1 MVEAPTAATTTPHQA
16 PSRPGSRAGA
26 IIPRVPVIA
35 SDQLLNRLRATPEV
49 ARLLSIVR
57 DGPPA
62 FVVGGTIRDLLLG
75 LDPLDLDVVVDGPL
89 TGIVAALGPPLR
101 AHDQFETATVMLGDL
116 RCDLARSRAETY
128 RWPGALPQVR
138 PAPIEQDLLRRD
150 FTVNAIA
157 LSISGERAGE
167 LLSAPRALDDLDTG
181 RLRVLHR
188 GSFRDDP
195 TRLLRMVRYASRL
208 RFAVEAST
216 YALVSDA
223 VSAAALRT
231 VAAPRVGAELWLL
244 AAEPDPVAALAALAP
259 YALDA
264 QIKLGFGLDGP
275 EPAASALALLEATNG
290 DRGAL
295 ALAVASLG
303 IDQAG
308 RATFLGGLGF
318 DAARRDLIA
327 EIART
332 GPPLAP
338 RLRRARAA
346 SSIAA
351 AVGRAPVEAVALAGA
366 LGAADNA
373 RRWIEQLRL
382 VTLSIGGADL
392 AAAGIPTGPAI
403 GAGLRAALSAKL
415 DGRAGDRDEQLAEA
429 LRVARA
435 QTDRADG

>member
-1 MVEAPTAATTTPHQA
+1 VHAIAP
-16 PSRPGSRAGA
+16 
-26 IIPRVPVIA
+26 
-35 SDQLLNRLRATPEV
+35 DQLLSRLEVSPEV

-57 DGPPA
+57 DGPSA

-75 LDPLDLDVVVDGPL
+75 RDPLDLDVVVDGPL
-89 TGIVAALGPPLR
+89 TGIVQALGPPLR
-101 AHDQFETATVMLGDL
+101 AHDQFETATVMLGDV
-116 RCDLARSRAETY
+116 RCDLARSRSETY
-128 RWPGALPQVR
+128 RRPGALPQLR

-157 LSISGERAGE
+157 LAISGDRAGE
-167 LLSAPRALDDLDTG
+167 LLSAPGALDDLDAG

-188 GSFRDDP
+188 RSFRDDP

-208 RFAVEAST
+208 RFAVGPGT

-223 VSAAALRT
+223 VSIGALRT
-231 VAAPRVGAELWLL
+231 VTAPRVGAELRLL

-259 YALDA
+259 FGLDA
-264 QIKLGFGLDGP
+264 EIELGFGLDGR
-275 EPAASALALLEATNG
+275 EPAASALTLLNGGG

-295 ALAVASLG
+295 ALAVASRG
-303 IDQAG
+303 IDETG
-308 RATFLGGLGF
+308 RAEVFGGLGF

-332 GPPLAP
+332 GPLLAP

-351 AVGRAPVEAVALAGA
+351 AVGRAPLEAVALAGA

-373 RRWIEQLRL
+373 RRWIEELRF
-382 VTLSIGGADL
+382 VTLSVGGADL
-392 AAAGIPTGPAI
+392 IAAGVPGGPAI
-403 GAGLRAALSAKL
+403 GAGLRAALAAKL
-415 DGRAGDRDEQLAEA
+415 DGRVDDRDGELAAA
-429 LRVARA
+429 LRAARGR
-435 QTDRADG
+435 TDRADG

>member
-1 MVEAPTAATTTPHQA
+1 M
-16 PSRPGSRAGA
+16 
-26 IIPRVPVIA
+26 
-35 SDQLLNRLRATPEV
+35 

-62 FVVGGTIRDLLLG
+62 FIVGGTIRDLLLG
-75 LDPLDLDVVVDGPL
+75 RDPLDLDVVVDGPL
-89 TGIVAALGPPLR
+89 TGIVQALGPPLR

-116 RCDLARSRAETY
+116 RCDLARSRSETY
-128 RWPGALPQVR
+128 PRPGALPQLR
-138 PAPIEQDLLRRD
+138 PARIEDDLLRRD

-157 LSISGERAGE
+157 LAISGDRAGE
-167 LLSAPRALDDLDTG
+167 LLSAPRALDDLDAG

-195 TRLLRMVRYASRL
+195 TRLLRLVRYTSRL
-208 RFAVEAST
+208 GFTVDPGT

-223 VSAAALRT
+223 VSIAALQT
-231 VAAPRVGAELWLL
+231 VTAPRIGTELRLL

-259 YALDA
+259 YGLDA
-264 QIKLGFGLDGP
+264 AIELGFGLDGR
-275 EPAASALALLEATNG
+275 EPAASALALLDGGG
-290 DRGAL
+290 DAGAL
-295 ALAVASLG
+295 ALAVASRG

-308 RATFLGGLGF
+308 RAAFFGRLGF
-318 DAARRDLIA
+318 DAGRRDLIA

-332 GPPLAP
+332 GPVLAP

-351 AVGRAPVEAVALAGA
+351 AIGRAPVEAVALAGA

-373 RRWIEQLRL
+373 RRWIEQLRF

-392 AAAGIPTGPAI
+392 VAAGVPRGPAI
-403 GAGLRAALSAKL
+403 GAGLRAALAAKL
-415 DGRAGDRDEQLAEA
+415 DGRVSDPDGELAVA
-429 LRVARA
+429 LRAARGR
-435 QTDRADG
+435 TDRADG

>member
-1 MVEAPTAATTTPHQA
+1 
-16 PSRPGSRAGA
+16 
-26 IIPRVPVIA
+26 VPAIA
-35 SDQLLNRLRATPEV
+35 SDQLLSRLEVLPEV
-49 ARLLSIVR
+49 ARLLSVLR
-57 DGPPA
+57 GGPPA

-75 LDPLDLDVVVDGPL
+75 RDPLDLDVVVDGRL
-89 TGIVAALGPPLR
+89 TGVVQALGPPLR

-128 RWPGALPQVR
+128 PWPGALPQAR

-157 LSISGERAGE
+157 LAISGDRAGQ
-167 LLSAPRALDDLDTG
+167 LLAAPQALDDLHAG

-208 RFAVEAST
+208 RFVVDPGT

-223 VSAAALRT
+223 VSTAALRT
-231 VAAPRVGAELWLL
+231 VAAPRVGAELRLL
-244 AAEPDPVAALAALAP
+244 AAESDPVAALAALAP
-259 YALDA
+259 WGLDA
-264 QIKLGFGLDGP
+264 AIALGFGLDGR
-275 EPAASALALLEATNG
+275 EPAASALALLGGGG
-290 DRGAL
+290 DGGAL

-303 IDQAG
+303 IDEAG
-308 RATFLGGLGF
+308 RAEFLGGLGF
-318 DAARRDLIA
+318 DATRRDLIA
-327 EIART
+327 GIART
-332 GPPLAP
+332 GPWLAP

-351 AVGRAPVEAVALAGA
+351 AVGRASVEAVALAGA

-373 RRWIEQLRL
+373 RRWIEQLRS
-382 VTLSIGGADL
+382 VTLLIGGADL
-392 AAAGIPTGPAI
+392 VAAGVPAGPAI

-415 DGRAGDRDEQLAEA
+415 DGRVVDRDGELAEA
-429 LRVARA
+429 LRAAPAR
-435 QTDRADG
+435 TDRAGG

>member
-1 MVEAPTAATTTPHQA
+1 MRAIAP
-16 PSRPGSRAGA
+16 
-26 IIPRVPVIA
+26 
-35 SDQLLNRLRATPEV
+35 DQLLSRLESRSDV

-75 LDPLDLDVVVDGPL
+75 RDPLDLDVVVDGPL
-89 TGIVAALGPPLR
+89 TGIVEALGPPLR

-116 RCDLARSRAETY
+116 RCDLARSRSETY
-128 RWPGALPQVR
+128 PRPGALPQLR

-157 LSISGERAGE
+157 LAISGDRAGQ
-167 LLSAPRALDDLDTG
+167 LLSVPQALDDLEAG

-208 RFAVEAST
+208 RFAIDPGT

-223 VSAAALRT
+223 VSIAALST
-231 VAAPRVGAELWLL
+231 VTGPRVGAELRLL
-244 AAEPDPVAALAALAP
+244 AAEPDPAVALAALAP
-259 YALDA
+259 FGLDA
-264 QIKLGFGLDGP
+264 GIELGFGLDGP
-275 EPAASALALLEATNG
+275 EPTVSALALLGGGGG

-295 ALAVASLG
+295 ALAVASLRV
-303 IDQAG
+303 DQAS
-308 RATFLGGLGF
+308 RAELFGGLGF

-332 GPPLAP
+332 GPVLAP

-351 AVGRAPVEAVALAGA
+351 AIGRAPVEAVALAGA

-373 RRWIEQLRL
+373 RQWIERLRF

-392 AAAGIPTGPAI
+392 VAAGVPSGPAI
-403 GAGLRAALSAKL
+403 GAGLRAALAAKL
-415 DGRAGDRDEQLAEA
+415 DGRVSDPDGELAAA
-429 LRVARA
+429 LGAARGR
-435 QTDRADG
+435 TDRADG

>member
-1 MVEAPTAATTTPHQA
+1 MVEAPPAATSQHQP
-16 PSRPGSRAGA
+16 PSRPASRAGA

-35 SDQLLNRLRATPEV
+35 SDQLLNRLRARPEV
-49 ARLLSIVR
+49 ARLLSILR
-57 DGPPA
+57 EGPPA

-89 TGIVAALGPPLR
+89 TGIAALGPPLR
-101 AHDQFETATVMLGDL
+101 AHGQFETATVMLGDL

-128 RWPGALPQVR
+128 PWPGALPQVR

-167 LLSAPRALDDLDTG
+167 LLSAPRALDDLDAG

-208 RFAVEAST
+208 GLAVDPST

-223 VSAAALRT
+223 VSIAALGT

-244 AAEPDPVAALAALAP
+244 AAEPDPVAALATLAP

-264 QIKLGFGLDGP
+264 QIKLGFGLDGR
-275 EPAASALALLEATNG
+275 EPTASALALLEGADG

-308 RATFLGGLGF
+308 RAEVFARLGF

-327 EIART
+327 EIARM

-366 LGAADNA
+366 LGATDNA

-392 AAAGIPTGPAI
+392 IAAGVPGGPAI

-415 DGRAGDRDEQLAEA
+415 DGRADARDEQLAEA

-435 QTDRADG
+435 QTGRTDG

>member
-1 MVEAPTAATTTPHQA
+1 M
-16 PSRPGSRAGA
+16 RA
-26 IIPRVPVIA
+26 IA
-35 SDQLLNRLRATPEV
+35 SDQLLSRLEVSPEV

-57 DGPPA
+57 DGPPT

-75 LDPLDLDVVVDGPL
+75 RDPLDVDVVVDGPL
-89 TGIVAALGPPLR
+89 TGIVQALGPPLR

-116 RCDLARSRAETY
+116 RCDLARSRSETY
-128 RWPGALPQVR
+128 PRPGALPQLR

-157 LSISGERAGE
+157 LAISGDRAGE
-167 LLSAPRALDDLDTG
+167 LLSAPRALDDLDAR

-188 GSFRDDP
+188 RSFSDDP

-208 RFAVEAST
+208 GFTVDPST

-223 VSAAALRT
+223 VSSAALRT
-231 VAAPRVGAELWLL
+231 VTAPRVGAELRLL
-244 AAEPDPVAALAALAP
+244 AAEPDPVGALAALAP
-259 YALDA
+259 WGLDA
-264 QIKLGFGLDGP
+264 AIELGFGLDGR
-275 EPAASALALLEATNG
+275 EPTASALALLDGGG

-295 ALAVASLG
+295 ALAVASRG
-303 IDQAG
+303 IDPAG
-308 RATFLGGLGF
+308 RAEFLGRLGF

-332 GPPLAP
+332 GPLLAP

-366 LGAADNA
+366 LGAGDNA
-373 RRWIEQLRL
+373 RRWIEQLRS

-392 AAAGIPTGPAI
+392 IAAGVPAGPAV

-415 DGRAGDRDEQLAEA
+415 DGRAGDRDGELAAA
-429 LRVARA
+429 LLAARA
-435 QTDRADG
+435 RTDRVDG